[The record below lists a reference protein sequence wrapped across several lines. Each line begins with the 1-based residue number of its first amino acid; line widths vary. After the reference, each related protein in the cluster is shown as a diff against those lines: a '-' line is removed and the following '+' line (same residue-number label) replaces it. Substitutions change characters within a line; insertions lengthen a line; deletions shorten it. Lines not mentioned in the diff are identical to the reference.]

1 MIRMKLFVGN
11 DYTFCMSEDC
21 DKKESCVRWKGH
33 YEKADGFDLR
43 AYVMSCDGSLYVDG
57 RSVTVKIN
65 L

>member
-1 MIRMKLFVGN
+1 MKLFVGN

-33 YEKADGFDLR
+33 YEKVDGFDLR

-57 RSVTVKIN
+57 REE
-65 L
+65 

>member
-1 MIRMKLFVGN
+1 MKLFVGN

-33 YEKADGFDLR
+33 YEKVDGFDLR

-57 RSVTVKIN
+57 RKNRLQCQIA
-65 L
+65 